1 MITLDFT
8 KVKTLRPRKEK
19 SVKKQKVTLQDFCI
33 IIDTR
38 EQLPFSFN
46 GLSCKTEKAALE
58 TGDYSVKGY
67 EKNIIVERKSKAD
80 LFQSVGRERQR
91 FQKEFERLT
100 FVKYSAIVVEV
111 DWREIE
117 RKPENT
123 IMNPAAVRN
132 TLFSWSLKYNVIPIL
147 AASRQEAERLTFE
160 FLLWAWK
167 SLKRGEKKTWR

>member
-19 SVKKQKVTLQDFCI
+19 SAKKKKSDLQDFCI

-46 GLSCKTEKAALE
+46 GFTCQVSRATLQ

-67 EKNIIVERKSKAD
+67 EKNIVVERKSKAD
-80 LFQSVGRERQR
+80 LFQSVGRDRQR
-91 FQKEFERLT
+91 LQKEFERLT
-100 FVKYSAIVVEV
+100 FVKYSAIVIEA

-123 IMNPAAVRN
+123 IMNPVAVRN
-132 TLFSWSLKYNVIPIL
+132 TLFSWCLKYNVIPIL
-147 AASRQEAERLTFE
+147 ANDRREAERLTFE
-160 FLLWAWK
+160 FLAWAWK
-167 SLKRGEKKTWR
+167 SLKKGEKKTWK

>member
-1 MITLDFT
+1 MTTLDFT
-8 KVKTLRPRKEK
+8 KVKTLRPRKKKTDRNKK
-19 SVKKQKVTLQDFCI
+19 SDLKDFVI
-33 IIDTR
+33 VVDTR

-46 GLSCKTEKAALE
+46 GLPCQAERATLQ

-67 EKNIIVERKSKAD
+67 EKNIVVERKSKAD
-80 LFQSVGRERQR
+80 LFQSVGRERER

-100 FVKYSAIVVEV
+100 FVKYSAIVIEA

-132 TLFSWSLKYNVIPIL
+132 TIFSWCLKYNVIPIL
-147 AASRQEAERLTFE
+147 ANDRQEAERLTFE
-160 FLLWAWK
+160 FLAWAWR
-167 SLKRGEKKTWR
+167 SLKRGEKKWK